1 MIYSTMI
8 YRWVNSG
15 QRTFLRFLTILSSG
29 QFFGLHEV
37 THDGNEPTVPA
48 NEDLVGT
55 NSFQDMWGGACFG
68 IRRQK
73 KKASLKL
80 LCSENMHYPN
90 TPQQNVIKNKMKA
103 TIYLLTCMN
112 S

>member
-15 QRTFLRFLTILSSG
+15 QRTFLHFLTIVSLG

-55 NSFQDMWGGACFG
+55 NSFQDMWGGRASAYVGKRKKHRSNCCA
-68 IRRQK
+68 QK
-73 KKASLKL
+73 T
-80 LCSENMHYPN
+80 CT
-90 TPQQNVIKNKMKA
+90 TPTRLNKM
-103 TIYLLTCMN
+103 
-112 S
+112 